1 MIPGS
6 PLQTASRLT
15 KDGKTF
21 YDPARGSDI
30 VIMADHPNNRHNWGI
45 DAVAVDP
52 QNDNMVYAAVGGYTV
67 DTV

>member
-1 MIPGS
+1 MMTDQWSI
-6 PLQTASRLT
+6 
-15 KDGKTF
+15 
-21 YDPARGSDI
+21 
-30 VIMADHPNNRHNWGI
+30 RHNWGI